1 MSSNFLIRRPT
12 PASNDGSDVESK
24 VFKVPAIPQRLQDQR
39 SRSGS
44 PLNPNGKRKLNFDD
58 SDEEEDKETEEL
70 VIGFDAM
77 GAQRWVGYLP
87 SQNASSYSSP
97 KSPFG
102 INSAKE
108 SPKQS
113 GPPIIP
119 ALPNRDWKAIARQRR
134 GIIPDTGRAMVGA
147 DGSQGGLGTKDVIN
161 SGPQQSGLVVFKKRK
176 IEEPEETPN
185 KMETDID
192 DNLEQEDVPLTDE
205 QRAVNALLH
214 AAKQANDGT
223 LADDVPI
230 IAIPMISS
238 GKAMTEAEVFR
249 DDVKDLPDEPTKDD
263 YDRMP
268 VSQFGTALLMGMG
281 WKPGQGA
288 GKSGKG
294 PTEAFV
300 PKSRPALLGL
310 GAKVDEAQFKQNVK
324 ASKRYIPI
332 VAKERER
339 NDEGS
344 KGASTESSQ
353 RDTDRDLRRQRE
365 RSTSRERDSDRRD
378 SRDYRGQSSSHRR
391 DERRDDRYRDRED
404 DGRSER
410 RRDDSSRREDRRRDE
425 YKGDDKRRD
434 DDYHRNRDDRHSE
447 RSDDRRDSS
456 RRRK

>member
-77 GAQRWVGYLP
+77 GAQR
-87 SQNASSYSSP
+87 
-97 KSPFG
+97 
-102 INSAKE
+102 AKE

-344 KGASTESSQ
+344 KSASTESSQ

-404 DGRSER
+404 GRSER